1 MAASMTPLRKRRGG
15 QRDTDRQTETERQ
28 TVLSN
33 VKSSDARHG
42 GMGLVTSEETECDRE
57 AMDVLIFDRSSD
69 LVELPFQI
77 TEGITQPP
85 VSFSVFFNRTEEL
98 VKLIFRGSGPY
109 RQQAQTLK
117 GLPARPA
124 SAAALKGAASLASVE
139 ITYSGIYSPT
149 VS

>member
-57 AMDVLIFDRSSD
+57 AMDVLILDRSSD

-85 VSFSVFFNRTEEL
+85 VSFSVFSIAQRNLSNYFFGGL
-98 VKLIFRGSGPY
+98 VHIDSKR
-109 RQQAQTLK
+109 K
-117 GLPARPA
+117 H
-124 SAAALKGAASLASVE
+124 
-139 ITYSGIYSPT
+139 
-149 VS
+149 